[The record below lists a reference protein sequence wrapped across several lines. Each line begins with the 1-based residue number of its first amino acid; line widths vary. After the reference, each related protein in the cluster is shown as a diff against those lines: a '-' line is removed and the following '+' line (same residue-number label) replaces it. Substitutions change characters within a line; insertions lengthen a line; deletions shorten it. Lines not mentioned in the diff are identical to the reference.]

1 MRWNI
6 GAEPLT
12 LDPSLNGASDG
23 GDVINNTFEGL
34 VREFNGVVEPGIA
47 ESWVTSGDGKTITFT
62 LRDSKWSDGSDL
74 TADDFVYSWLRAM
87 SPLTASEY
95 AWIWEYTN
103 VVGALD
109 AVYFTDEM
117 DNVTEEENV
126 YDDDG
131 MNSSTQ
137 LLILSV

>member
-1 MRWNI
+1 MKKLVLILVVLAFILGLAACTEKRDTTVLRWNI

-47 ESWVTSGDGKTITFT
+47 ESWVTSADGKTITFT

-74 TADDFVYSWLRAM
+74 TAHDFVYTWLRAM
-87 SPLTASEY
+87 SPLTASECNR
-95 AWIWEYTN
+95 TRKR
-103 VVGALD
+103 L
-109 AVYFTDEM
+109 
-117 DNVTEEENV
+117 
-126 YDDDG
+126 
-131 MNSSTQ
+131 
-137 LLILSV
+137 